1 MIYCNLK
8 GGLGN
13 MLFQIAATKSISI
26 DNGTE
31 CSFPNLYHHLEY
43 LNSDNIHNPNLKHSN
58 EYLKLFNNLNTELP
72 TENVNTIE
80 YPFEFSNKDI
90 GNKNIFIDGFFQ
102 SEKYFEHNRK
112 EILKLIDFSF
122 ISKNYINEKYNFIGN
137 KKTTSIHIRRGD
149 YVNYPNLHPTQSL
162 EYYKQSIDIL
172 KDRTDLFIVFSDDI
186 NWCKENLLIENI
198 IYIDDEK
205 DYIELYLMS
214 LCDNNITSNSSFS
227 WWGGWL
233 NENPNK
239 IVIGPLKWFGNDI
252 HHNTGDILP
261 NNWIK
266 L

>member
-26 DNGTE
+26 DNNTK
-31 CSFPNLYHHLEY
+31 CSFPNLNSHLEY
-43 LNSDNIHNPNLKHSN
+43 LNSDDTHNPNLKHSN
-58 EYLKLFNNLNTELP
+58 EYLKLFKNLNTELP
-72 TENVNTIE
+72 TENINTIE
-80 YPFEFSNKDI
+80 YPFEFINKEI
-90 GNKNIFIDGFFQ
+90 GNENIFIDGFFQ
-102 SEKYFEHNRK
+102 SEKYFKHNRK

-149 YVNYPNLHPTQSL
+149 YVNYPNIHPTQSL

-172 KDRTDLFIVFSDDI
+172 KDKTDLFIVFSDDI
-186 NWCKENLLIENI
+186 NWCKENLILENI
-198 IYIDDEK
+198 VYIDDEK

-214 LCDNNITSNSSFS
+214 LCDNNITANSSFS

-252 HHNTGDILP
+252 HHNKGDILP